1 MRLVM
6 RLTMR
11 MATQPRAMVIAQQ
24 NRRSIPPLVATTG
37 IASIFRLH
45 IAGLTTGGPVL
56 QRPMSPRVAET
67 PPLII
72 RIPMAPPDPLVFTTI
87 IVPIVALPVPMALT
101 TLIVLMVVTALVPMA
116 SPALIDPL
124 ALTVLMTLT
133 AIFVLKG
140 LVRCL

>member
-1 MRLVM
+1 
-6 RLTMR
+6 
-11 MATQPRAMVIAQQ
+11 
-24 NRRSIPPLVATTG
+24 
-37 IASIFRLH
+37 
-45 IAGLTTGGPVL
+45 
-56 QRPMSPRVAET
+56 MSPQVAET

-87 IVPIVALPVPMALT
+87 IVPIVALSVPMALK

-133 AIFVLKG
+133 AIFILKG

>member
-1 MRLVM
+1 
-6 RLTMR
+6 
-11 MATQPRAMVIAQQ
+11 MVIAQQ
-24 NRRSIPPLVATTG
+24 NRQFIPPLVATMG
-37 IASIFRLH
+37 IKPTPPPVASIFGLH

-67 PPLII
+67 PSLII
-72 RIPMAPPDPLVFTTI
+72 RVPMALPDPLAYTTI
-87 IVPIVALPVPMALT
+87 IVPMAALPDPMALT

-133 AIFVLKG
+133 AIFILKG